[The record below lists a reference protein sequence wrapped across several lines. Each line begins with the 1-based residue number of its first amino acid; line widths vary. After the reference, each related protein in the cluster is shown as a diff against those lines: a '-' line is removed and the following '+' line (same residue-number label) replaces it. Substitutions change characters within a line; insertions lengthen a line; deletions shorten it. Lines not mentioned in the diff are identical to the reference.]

1 MGTLKRCN
9 TLLLSVSSFCQDQG
23 QITVNIN
30 HKIKLTDDQSRSDIL
45 LETCLKITV
54 FGNEFIYFVIF

>member
-9 TLLLSVSSFCQDQG
+9 TLLRLAFPISVKVKSV
-23 QITVNIN
+23 QI
-30 HKIKLTDDQSRSDIL
+30 KFIKMTDDQLRDDML

-54 FGNEFIYFVIF
+54 FGNKFIYFVIF

>member
-9 TLLLSVSSFCQDQG
+9 TLLRLAFPISVRWSRSNQ
-23 QITVNIN
+23 V
-30 HKIKLTDDQSRSDIL
+30 KKVTDDQSRGDML

-54 FGNEFIYFVIF
+54 FGNKFIYFVIF